1 MTSTLP
7 TRSATTATRSST
19 LSEDD
24 AIPDENTSETT
35 KLFSERLRA
44 WKHACAYLEDYIKA
58 TEKMQHAH
66 GKEYEKVLKTV
77 SHPLKEGDHFDQQ
90 AGGVAGM
97 FENIRSNTQGIANS
111 HTETA
116 KILKGTILPIFERL
130 HTEVKA
136 KDKELIKGAGKGGKA
151 VDKARTTTQKHIELL
166 AQHTAAFDSTGGKVT
181 AHDDPYI
188 IQRGVNHRL
197 NKQIQEENANRQD
210 MIQVQ
215 NSFAQ
220 FEAHILQTVQHGLD
234 QFNQVVGNQA
244 DQTKLMYGD
253 MTATAQSVPANF
265 EWDGFVKRNSALL
278 IDPSAPLRSLST
290 TTFPNQNHKSTQP
303 MIAGSL
309 ERKGKLMGKYSPGYY
324 VVTPSKF
331 LHEYKTDDDLAKD
344 PSPENSLYLPD
355 CIVGAL
361 DGTKFAVKGKDASKG
376 KFGVSMTHEYQFKA
390 HTAKEAEQW
399 YSVINSLA
407 GSTLSEKPESST
419 PSSPVVGQGSH
430 DNSLD
435 ARTTAPLQT
444 SGITGGETV
453 ASPTAATPT
462 AGKEGLGLAQAM
474 KAEHSGTTAAA
485 PAYSATPAVGSA
497 SAAPTSAVPDKI

>member
-1 MTSTLP
+1 MTTTLP

-19 LSEDD
+19 LSDDD

-44 WKHACAYLEDYIKA
+44 WKHACGYLEDYIKA

-90 AGGVAGM
+90 AGG
-97 FENIRSNTQGIANS
+97 GIANS

-116 KILKGTILPIFERL
+116 KILKGTILPLFERL

-197 NKQIQEENANRQD
+197 NRQIQEENANRQD

-215 NSFAQ
+215 NSFSQ

-234 QFNQVVGNQA
+234 QFNQVVGKQA
-244 DQTKLMYGD
+244 EQTKLMYGD
-253 MTATAQSVPANF
+253 MTATAQRVPANF

-324 VVTPSKF
+324 AVTPSKF
-331 LHEYKTDDDLAKD
+331 LHEYKTDDDLGKD
-344 PSPENSLYLPD
+344 PTPENSLYLPD

-361 DGTKFAVKGKDASKG
+361 DGQKFAVKGKDASKG

-390 HTAKEAEQW
+390 HTPKEAEQW

-407 GSTLSEKPESST
+407 GSTSSEVPEGST
-419 PSSPVVGQGSH
+419 PPTPVV
-430 DNSLD
+430 
-435 ARTTAPLQT
+435 AAAPLQT

-453 ASPTAATPT
+453 ASPIAATPT
-462 AGKEGLGLAQAM
+462 TKEGLGLSQAM
-474 KAEHSGTTAAA
+474 EAEHSGTTAAAA
-485 PAYSATPAVGSA
+485 PAYSATPATGSA
-497 SAAPTSAVPDKI
+497 SAAPPPSAAPGKI